1 MVLAQIPIT
10 FINSLN
16 ILLFNMG
23 NKPRGINAG
32 KKLKQRRKSG
42 KWHYKWYV
50 KRFTKSR
57 FDPLEGASQAKGI
70 VLEKVQLEAKQPNS
84 AMRKAVRVQLI
95 KNGKQVTAFCPGDGA
110 TKFIDEHDEVIIEC
124 IGGAMGKSKGDIPG
138 VRWQVIKVND
148 QSLDALLKGI
158 IEKARK

>member
-1 MVLAQIPIT
+1 M
-10 FINSLN
+10 S
-16 ILLFNMG
+16 
-23 NKPRGINAG
+23 KKSRGLNAG
-32 KKLKQRRKSG
+32 KKLKSRRSDG
-42 KWHYKWYV
+42 RWHYRPYIQRILRLKQ
-50 KRFTKSR
+50 RS
-57 FDPLEGASQAKGI
+57 DPLGGASQARGI

-84 AMRKAVRVQLI
+84 GMRKCVRVQLI
-95 KNGKQVTAFCPGDGA
+95 KNGKQVTAFCPRDGA
-110 TKFIDEHDEVIIEC
+110 SKMIDEYDEVIIEC